1 MVMHVY
7 CTYHMGVN
15 SIHWKVSNT
24 IFPTLGIL
32 SANGMKY
39 LKIPILDKSSYQEK
53 IKNWIFSKGHCYL
66 IQILIVIYLFLVIF
80 SYSIQYFLCNT
91 LGQVFSLS
99 HWVSMSDK
107 YFENLEWKLKPFLI
121 IKVWSML
128 YFWKDNWPSKQGIS
142 KIII

>member
-39 LKIPILDKSSYQEK
+39 LKIPIFDKSLYQVK
-53 IKNWIFSKGHCYL
+53 I
-66 IQILIVIYLFLVIF
+66 
-80 SYSIQYFLCNT
+80 
-91 LGQVFSLS
+91 
-99 HWVSMSDK
+99 
-107 YFENLEWKLKPFLI
+107 
-121 IKVWSML
+121 
-128 YFWKDNWPSKQGIS
+128 
-142 KIII
+142 